1 MTPNIFVFVLLICV
15 TVAVALPVESV
26 SPAFDSDAESISL
39 ASDSDEESDFTDAM
53 ETLQSDEELSLAS
66 SFQFT
71 CAEIK
76 IANPERPSGTY
87 TITVDGKSFSA
98 YCDMDSDG
106 GGWTLF
112 TTIDHTMQSGQWT
125 PFTKPG
131 VFGLASRSGNQ
142 LGSKPAGTQQRIR
155 VEGSGWHV
163 DMRTAKPTPRWQ
175 LDPCVEHSD
184 ISDVLISQEGFSNGL
199 PTGIRVHNNKGSGCT
214 GIGHVYM
221 SGGCSSSCHGNSDCK
236 KCDNGQTRLTI
247 KDITPNGQGFYYLAT
262 FGGYGGWTAAPPSSL
277 GGFQTQCPPS
287 NNENLSTHY
296 RCQGFIDK
304 VNWKLISM
312 WYRSDGFAASAAASA
327 ATLKK
332 QQTKAALDVHGGDY
346 KAAFASLMQ
355 HVKSGLE
362 TMKSSADSQLK
373 AVTDKRDAAKLVF
386 DQAVRTAAQREK
398 TFSDSLSAKEAVER
412 ACKNA
417 QDVVIGTQ
425 AVLSAASSSFN
436 ARSPVIEKE
445 LAVIRSIMDRVA
457 DLKSINFQETRDMIT
472 GLQTYE
478 AEAEPLFE
486 MIDIAR
492 EHAEF
497 TKPILDLLNK
507 LQAKLVAERDSINN
521 AVSSARSAHVA
532 AQATSSAACGQ
543 VEVKRIES

>member
-1 MTPNIFVFVLLICV
+1 MTPNTVVLVLLICV
-15 TVAVALPVESV
+15 ALAVALPVSSI
-26 SPAFDSDAESISL
+26 SPAANSDEETDFTDAVDMLE
-39 ASDSDEESDFTDAM
+39 SDEES
-53 ETLQSDEELSLAS
+53 SLAS
-66 SFQFT
+66 SSHFT

-76 IANPERPSGTY
+76 IADPERPSGTY
-87 TITVDGKSFSA
+87 TITVDGKSFDA

-112 TTIDHTMQSGQWT
+112 TTIDQPMQSGQWT

-163 DMRTAKPTPRWQ
+163 DMRTANPTPRWQ
-175 LDPCVEHSD
+175 LDPCVEQSD
-184 ISDVLISQEGFSNGL
+184 ISDLLISQEGFSNGL
-199 PTGIRVHNNKGSGCT
+199 PTGIRVHNNKGPGCT

-262 FGGYGGWTAAPPSSL
+262 FGGFGGWTAAPPSSL

-312 WYRSDGFAASAAASA
+312 WHRSDGFSAKAAASA
-327 ATLKK
+327 ETFKKQQTEILKK

-355 HVKSGLE
+355 HVKNGLQ
-362 TMKSSADSQLK
+362 TMKSSTESQLK
-373 AVTDKRDAAKLVF
+373 AVTDKRDAAKLVL
-386 DQAVRTAAQREK
+386 DQAVRSAAQREK

-417 QDVVIGTQ
+417 QDAATGTQ
-425 AVLSAASSSFN
+425 AVLSAVSSTFSV
-436 ARSPVIEKE
+436 RSPVIEKE
-445 LAVIRSIMDRVA
+445 LAVIRSIVARVA
-457 DLKSINFQETRDMIT
+457 DLKSINLQETRDMIT

-478 AEAEPLFE
+478 AEAEPLLE

-507 LQAKLVAERDSINN
+507 LQDKLIAERDSINN
-521 AVSSARSAHVA
+521 DVSSARSAHSA
-532 AQATSSAACGQ
+532 ALSTSSAACGI
-543 VEVKRIES
+543 VEAKRIES